1 MVSAVLLVD
10 NIWLAQGWHIPCEV
24 LTGRVLARVSQ
35 HRPSTIKESHPME
48 TALVLL
54 KVRRDQVHAVAE
66 ELVDLDGIT
75 EVYSVSGRFDLAV
88 VVRVEDNDS
97 MEKLVTEQIRCVE
110 GIIKSET
117 LIAFRVYSR
126 YDLERMFAIGME
138 R

>member
-1 MVSAVLLVD
+1 M
-10 NIWLAQGWHIPCEV
+10 G
-24 LTGRVLARVSQ
+24 
-35 HRPSTIKESHPME
+35 

-54 KVRRDQVHAVAE
+54 KVKRDQVHAVAE

-75 EVYSVSGRFDLAV
+75 EVYSVSGRFDLV
-88 VVRVEDNDS
+88 IVVRVEDNDS

-126 YDLERMFAIGME
+126 HDLECMFAIGME

>member
-1 MVSAVLLVD
+1 M
-10 NIWLAQGWHIPCEV
+10 G
-24 LTGRVLARVSQ
+24 
-35 HRPSTIKESHPME
+35 

-54 KVRRDQVHAVAE
+54 KVKRDQVHAVAE

-75 EVYSVSGRFDLAV
+75 EVYSVSGRFDLV
-88 VVRVEDNDS
+88 IVVRVEDNDS

>member
-1 MVSAVLLVD
+1 M
-10 NIWLAQGWHIPCEV
+10 G
-24 LTGRVLARVSQ
+24 
-35 HRPSTIKESHPME
+35 

-54 KVRRDQVHAVAE
+54 KVKRDQVHAVAE

-75 EVYSVSGRFDLAV
+75 EVYSVSGRFDLV
-88 VVRVEDNDS
+88 IVVRVEDNDS
-97 MEKLVTEQIRCVE
+97 MEKLVTKQIRCVE

>member
-1 MVSAVLLVD
+1 M
-10 NIWLAQGWHIPCEV
+10 G
-24 LTGRVLARVSQ
+24 
-35 HRPSTIKESHPME
+35 

-54 KVRRDQVHAVAE
+54 KVKRDQVHAVAE

-126 YDLERMFAIGME
+126 HDLECMFAIGME

>member
-1 MVSAVLLVD
+1 
-10 NIWLAQGWHIPCEV
+10 
-24 LTGRVLARVSQ
+24 
-35 HRPSTIKESHPME
+35 ME